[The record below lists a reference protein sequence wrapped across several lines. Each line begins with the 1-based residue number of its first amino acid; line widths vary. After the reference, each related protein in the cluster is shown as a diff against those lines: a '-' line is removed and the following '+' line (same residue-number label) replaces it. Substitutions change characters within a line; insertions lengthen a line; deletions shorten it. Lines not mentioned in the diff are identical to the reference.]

1 MRAPAA
7 GRVRLDEVLVE
18 RGLAETRS
26 KARAMILA
34 GDVTVNGI
42 ATVRAGAPVGDAD
55 VIALRVRPRFVSR
68 GGEKLDHALR
78 TFGVDVARRVC
89 ADLGASTGG
98 FTDCL
103 LQAGA
108 ARVYAVDVG
117 YGQLDSRLRADPRV
131 VVRERT
137 NARFLEGLPESVSL
151 VTIDVSFISLDLI
164 LPVAAR
170 LLESGG
176 WCIPLIKPQF
186 EAGKGEVGDRGVVR
200 DSETHRKVLSKVLA
214 SAITAGF
221 SPTGLTKSPLRGPA
235 GNVEFLAALR
245 FVGEEPGTEGLQP
258 VESLID
264 EAMERQ

>member
-1 MRAPAA
+1 
-7 GRVRLDEVLVE
+7 LDEVLVE
-18 RGLAETRS
+18 RGLAVTRS

-34 GDVTVNGI
+34 GDVTVNGL
-42 ATVRAGAPVGDAD
+42 ATVRAGAPVRDAD
-55 VIALRVRPRFVSR
+55 VIALRARPRFVGR

-78 TFGVDVARRVC
+78 TFGVDVEGRVC

-131 VVRERT
+131 VVLERT
-137 NARFLEGLPESVSL
+137 NARYLESLPESVSL
-151 VTIDVSFISLDLI
+151 VTIDVSFISLELI

-170 LLESGG
+170 LLETDG
-176 WCIPLIKPQF
+176 WCVPLIKPQF

-200 DSETHRKVLSKVLA
+200 EPEIHRRVLGKVLTTAVA
-214 SAITAGF
+214 AGF
-221 SPTGLTKSPLRGPA
+221 SAIGLTRSPLRGPA

-245 FVGEEPGTEGLQP
+245 LVGKDPAAEGLET
-258 VESLID
+258 VETLI
-264 EAMERQ
+264 EKAIERQ